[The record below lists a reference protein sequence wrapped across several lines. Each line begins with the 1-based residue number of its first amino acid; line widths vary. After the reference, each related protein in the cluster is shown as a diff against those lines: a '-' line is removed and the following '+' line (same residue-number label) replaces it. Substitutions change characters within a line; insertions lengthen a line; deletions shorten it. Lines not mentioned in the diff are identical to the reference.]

1 MEIKYLEW
9 NLHAMGGKGYSIP
22 EFIPQYIKSVDVFVL
37 TEFCSTNGWEKFKR
51 EIEKD
56 FDIYTSPFVSKDY
69 NQICIGLRRPIK
81 YKLLS
86 IVTVDV
92 CDINIPEYLRIDIE
106 IDGKK
111 LSVIGTRIKSQGKTK
126 EFQYNYLK
134 DALRNVETVICLG
147 DFNCVYNVL
156 SKKFSEIADVYG
168 PRVSKGYH
176 SYVFDNGNMRGL
188 DWVIAKGLNVYN
200 GYSDKVQTPIAT
212 YDWDFIN
219 STNGYGNKTKDDHL
233 NINGLPDHAILKGMF
248 RI

>member
-69 NQICIGLRRPIK
+69 NQICIGLRRSIK

-126 EFQYNYLK
+126 EFQYTYLK

-200 GYSDKVQTPIAT
+200 RYSDKVQTPIAT
-212 YDWDFIN
+212 YDWNFIN